1 MMNEENNTT
10 VQPVIDISGQ
20 QDYSASQLRKE
31 LVALRKFIID
41 LAATGGE
48 KVSASEMADHLQV
61 LNWLVDDVEL
71 QD

>member
-1 MMNEENNTT
+1 MNEENKA
-10 VQPVIDISGQ
+10 VRQPVIDISCQ
-20 QDYSASQLRKE
+20 QDYSANQLHKE

-48 KVSASEMADHLQV
+48 RVTASEMADHLQV

>member
-10 VQPVIDISGQ
+10 GHPVIDISCQ

-31 LVALRKFIID
+31 LVALRRFIFD
-41 LAATGGE
+41 LAITGGE